1 MAGLADLALGTAPIA
16 GGFLLAMVTG
26 QFKTP
31 TKPKAPDFRGMIT
44 QDQEILRAGS
54 RKSRPPAALNC
65 STPSMSASM
74 TSSMPFTA
82 AARFATGSALIR
94 AAGATWCCLFALCC
108 SQSSGGRQMSPRS
121 LLSTTSSG
129 HESASTSSDSRTE
142 RSSSIG
148 DNLQETAGPNP
159 SGRSMIVGPVEAGDL
174 DKTEA
179 NKRWLGASS
188 EMFS

>member
-31 TKPKAPDFRGMIT
+31 TKPKAPDFRGMIN

-82 AARFATGSALIR
+82 AARFARGSAVIR
-94 AAGATWCCLFALCC
+94 ATGATWCCLFALCC
-108 SQSSGGRQMSPRS
+108 SQSSGGTCRTAKQ
-121 LLSTTSSG
+121 TG
-129 HESASTSSDSRTE
+129 SRP
-142 RSSSIG
+142 SSS
-148 DNLQETAGPNP
+148 
-159 SGRSMIVGPVEAGDL
+159 
-174 DKTEA
+174 
-179 NKRWLGASS
+179 
-188 EMFS
+188 